1 MLFNRKGIFFQIWGN
16 LGLIYYRLAMAYE
29 KLDQAEKSSEMLT
42 ESLRVLKITHGKN
55 HRLVNEVQRKL
66 SPESEF

>member
-1 MLFNRKGIFFQIWGN
+1 
-16 LGLIYYRLAMAYE
+16 MAYE
-29 KLDQAEKSSEMLT
+29 KLDQVEKSTEMLT